1 MIRPLVVIVGAA
13 GAVASASCAQIAG
26 IDQTSG
32 SGRPIDSL
40 VVTRQS
46 IGAMQPSAPL
56 DLGGLQATYLV
67 ANAAAAAGIDRVP
80 ATTTTAGTW
89 TTQLHDPAPVMF
101 TLPDVPTPVPRL
113 FAFPA
118 HQLQVLYPLL
128 EHPNPAPA
136 PDGAT
141 FTVTTLLDA
150 AIAMT
155 DSFQSYVVG
164 AWLVRGFA
172 AGEAPANAV
181 QIGPVTYGLTA
192 ANSVSGH
199 AKPDRVTPAD
209 AFLTLRYAA
218 GGLTGVA
225 EAPPV
230 DQAGAATIVT
240 TGPMVAVRQDQT
252 LSVKFNPGMLP
263 TRYGAV
269 RPAMQ
274 SPPSMSWNLV
284 AAPGYKAAINAGP
297 TLRSGALAMTDVGVT
312 AAYGNPFA
320 ARGWN
325 TMFVLGTSESRPYTA
340 PGTTASISLV
350 AGMNQ
355 FIEPSP
361 GFELTLPA
369 GLPIVITLDG
379 TPLSSDTLVIK
390 PPGKLVR
397 VAFLIDTPAGS
408 TAPAATLYSLQLWD
422 LVPNPTAPT
431 VLDRILKL
439 DATSNEASFELP
451 PELFQAG
458 HSYTLRALA
467 TLGGYPAAGA
477 GNFVTRELPLAQ
489 SFLDSGVVTVMP

>member
-1 MIRPLVVIVGAA
+1 MTRPLVVIVGAA

-32 SGRPIDSL
+32 SGRAIDSL
-40 VVTRQS
+40 VVTRLSVGATQS
-46 IGAMQPSAPL
+46 PAPL

-67 ANAAAAAGIDRVP
+67 ANGAAAAGIDRVS

-101 TLPDVPTPVPRL
+101 TLPDVPAPVPRL
-113 FAFPA
+113 YAFPD
-118 HQLQVLYPLL
+118 HQLQVLFPLL

-136 PDGAT
+136 PDAAT
-141 FTVTTLLDA
+141 FTVTTQLDVPVA
-150 AIAMT
+150 AA

-172 AGEAPANAV
+172 VGEVTAGALLV
-181 QIGPVTYGLTA
+181 GPVTYSFTA

-209 AFLTLRYAA
+209 AFLTLRYSG

-230 DQAGAATIVT
+230 DQSGAATIVT
-240 TGPMVAVRQDQT
+240 TGPMVAVPQDQT
-252 LSVKFNPGMLP
+252 LSVKFNPGTLP
-263 TRYGAV
+263 TRYSAV

-274 SPPSMSWNLV
+274 SLPSMSWSMV

-297 TLRSGALAMTDVGVT
+297 SLRSGTLAMTDVGVT

-325 TMFVLGTSESRPYTA
+325 TMFVLGTSESRAYTA
-340 PGTTASISLV
+340 PGTTASIALV

-379 TPLSSDTLVIK
+379 TPLSSDSLMIK
-390 PPGKLVR
+390 PPSKLVR
-397 VAFLIDTPAGS
+397 VTFLIDTPAGS
-408 TAPAATLYSLQLWD
+408 TAPAATLYNLQLWD
-422 LVPNPTAPT
+422 LVPNPAAPA
-431 VLDRILKL
+431 VLDRILTL
-439 DATSNEASFELP
+439 VASSNEASFDLP

-467 TLGGYPAAGA
+467 MLGGYPATSS
-477 GNFVTRELPLAQ
+477 GNFVMRELPLAQ